1 MAKKPGR
8 IVVRGETFAA
18 VVFRVEEWD
27 DQGRPRRMSV
37 YYNEERIDIS
47 EGSREFLVAYVNE
60 ASLKPKV
67 QA

>member
-27 DQGRPRRMSV
+27 KEGRPRRMSA
-37 YYNEERIDIS
+37 YYNNERIDIS
-47 EGSREFLVAYVNE
+47 EGSREFIIAYVTE
-60 ASLKPKV
+60 ASLRPKV